1 MKFKWLKLPDRI
13 VRLDRVHE
21 FYIKRGEEGNFWV
34 IANIFGSEPV
44 VMEVF
49 PTYVEAERFLRNLSY
64 SIVEETLIDVEEIR
78 ESMEMENEDF
88 E

>member
-1 MKFKWLKLPDRI
+1 MKFKWLKLQDRI

-49 PTYVEAERFLRNLSY
+49 PTYTEAERFLRNLSY
-64 SIVEETLIDVEEIR
+64 SLIEETLIDVEEIKER
-78 ESMEMENEDF
+78 MEMENEDF